1 LPGGRLANDK
11 TLDGASPEPALSTV
25 ELLRGH
31 PDHRHL
37 VNGVSSNA
45 IQALGRYLDDLL
57 CRR

>member
-1 LPGGRLANDK
+1 M
-11 TLDGASPEPALSTV
+11 DGASPEPALSTV

-45 IQALGRYLDDLL
+45 IQAMGRYLDDLL